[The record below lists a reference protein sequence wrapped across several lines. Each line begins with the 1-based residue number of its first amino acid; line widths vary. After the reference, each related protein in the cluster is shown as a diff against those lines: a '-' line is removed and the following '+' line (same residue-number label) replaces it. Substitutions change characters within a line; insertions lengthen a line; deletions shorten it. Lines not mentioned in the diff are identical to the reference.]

1 MSRTDDGSS
10 VAKRAQ
16 TLGRR
21 CLSGEVVG
29 EDREPVI
36 VKAGRRRDRLEA
48 FKAAPESEFARVF
61 ANLPEAP
68 ALEGSERVSP
78 LIGKLD
84 MPNAHRPA
92 AAAGVAFTGDA
103 AMAAD
108 PMWAVGCGWALQS
121 AEWLADHAGP
131 ALAGEG
137 KLDRALSR
145 YRRLHRRRLLAHH
158 LACAS
163 YSSGRRLL
171 PHERLFLSADVY
183 DPVTANRLAGFGER
197 MIGVHD
203 IFSPRSVVRALRASA
218 VA

>member
-1 MSRTDDGSS
+1 
-10 VAKRAQ
+10 
-16 TLGRR
+16 
-21 CLSGEVVG
+21 
-29 EDREPVI
+29 
-36 VKAGRRRDRLEA
+36 
-48 FKAAPESEFARVF
+48 
-61 ANLPEAP
+61 
-68 ALEGSERVSP
+68 
-78 LIGKLD
+78 

-171 PHERLFLSADVY
+171 PHERLFLSAGVY

-203 IFSPRSVVRALRASA
+203 IFSPRSVVRALRARA